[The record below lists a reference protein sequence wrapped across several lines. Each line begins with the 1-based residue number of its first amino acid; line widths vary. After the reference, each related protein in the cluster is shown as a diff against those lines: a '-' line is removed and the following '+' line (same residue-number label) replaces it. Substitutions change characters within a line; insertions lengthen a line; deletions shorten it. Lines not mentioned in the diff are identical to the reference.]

1 MITEEAIKKEF
12 IQAVMTRDIRRIYDI
27 QEQTVRTYLHT
38 QSGAL
43 QAHLARKPFSSTV
56 EGDRQVYYMRV
67 FPYLR
72 FLDIHYRRGGD
83 RISRHIRRHLA
94 LYNRVVWGVLYHE
107 TFPDI
112 QYGLSEDIR
121 RYIRQQLE
129 QALPV
134 DEEEVRLMVDY

>member
-1 MITEEAIKKEF
+1 MITEEAIKQEF
-12 IQAVMTRDIRRIYDI
+12 IQAVMTRDIRRIYDT
-27 QEQTVRTYLHT
+27 QEQTVRTYLNT

-43 QAHLARKPFSSTV
+43 QAHLARKPFSSTM
-56 EGDRQVYYMRV
+56 EGNRQIYYMRV
-67 FPYLR
+67 FR
-72 FLDIHYRRGGD
+72 GD

-129 QALPV
+129 KALPV
-134 DEEEVRLMVDY
+134 DHEEVKMMVDY

>member
-12 IQAVMTRDIRRIYDI
+12 IQAVMTRDIRRIYDT
-27 QEQTVRTYLHT
+27 QEQTVRTYLNT
-38 QSGAL
+38 QTGAL

-56 EGDRQVYYMRV
+56 DGSRQVYYMRV

-72 FLDIHYRRGGD
+72 FLDIHYRRSGD

-94 LYNRVVWGVLYHE
+94 LYNRVVWGVLYNE

-134 DEEEVRLMVDY
+134 EEEKINSMID